1 MHGRSKTGYC
11 CAHFTVCIVLV
22 IYFGEWCVYHV
33 VCKPVWSWAILFN
46 LVFALAIWSYITTA
60 LTDPG
65 TQFSKEWQDWSLHRV
80 RDGKSCAQNG
90 AGSEEGHRRRL
101 WRPGE
106 VTWCRECK
114 SERPERAHHC
124 SQCGCCILRMDHHCP
139 WVGGCV
145 GWRNHKYFLLLN
157 WWSFWACLVFLL
169 SLREP
174 SCVETLNIIEETITG
189 HPSIT
194 PIVGVLGAV
203 VFLLVTGGMFW
214 SSILMAA
221 RNSTAVEEL
230 YPDGNPYRL
239 PSDLDNLRQLV
250 GPLDWRVFVPIT
262 PARRLSGTTF
272 PVAKSGEA
280 EVENGAILNMV
291 TSSGQVSGKSS
302 ESCLAALP
310 ASYGSVP

>member
-1 MHGRSKTGYC
+1 MHGRSKTGSC
-11 CAHFTVCIVLV
+11 CALFTVCIVLV
-22 IYFGEWCVYHV
+22 IYFAEWWLYHV
-33 VCKPVWSWAILFN
+33 VCTPVWSWAILFN
-46 LVFALAIWSYITTA
+46 LVFALAIWSYIATV

-65 TQFSKEWQDWSLHRV
+65 TRFSKEWQDWSLQRV
-80 RDGKSCAQNG
+80 KDAQTCAQHG
-90 AGSEEGHRRRL
+90 AGSEEGGHRRMV

-114 SERPERAHHC
+114 GERPERAHHC

-169 SLREP
+169 SLRQP
-174 SCVETLNIIEETITG
+174 SCVQTLNIIEDTITG
-189 HPSIT
+189 NPSIL
-194 PIVGVLGAV
+194 PLFGVLGAV

-214 SSILMAA
+214 SSLLMAA

-250 GPLDWRVFVPIT
+250 GPFDWRVFVPIT
-262 PARRLSGTTF
+262 PARGLPGTIF

-280 EVENGAILNMV
+280 M
-291 TSSGQVSGKSS
+291 
-302 ESCLAALP
+302 AASP